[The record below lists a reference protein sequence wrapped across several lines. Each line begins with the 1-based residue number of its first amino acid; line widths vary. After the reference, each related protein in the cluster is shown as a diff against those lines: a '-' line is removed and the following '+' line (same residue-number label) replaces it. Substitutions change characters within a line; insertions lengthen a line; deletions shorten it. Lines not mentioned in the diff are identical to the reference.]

1 MKKKVCS
8 LLLFCQIFVIQ
19 LNAQIKFAVAD
30 YQMIHE
36 NIEQHIVTNQPV
48 YIEINALF
56 DSIKMQCIPFIQNEF
71 QWAQKRVDGGCLSL
85 QETQLTENYVIY
97 LRDEMLGM
105 EKDFE
110 AIENLRVQKEL
121 LYIKD
126 LSQKLI
132 EERARFEKINFVM
145 ENKKVLYQDEEI
157 YDITKEI
164 ISEIS
169 KVKDQVN
176 LDAIFVEIKPL
187 INKFKKRKKDF
198 LFLNYEDYRVQFPL
212 DASSERESS
221 KDN

>member
-71 QWAQKRVDGGCLSL
+71 QWAQKRIQGGCLSL
-85 QETQLTENYVIY
+85 RETQLTENYVIY

-105 EKDFE
+105 ENDFE
-110 AIENLRVQKEL
+110 AIENLRDKKVL
-121 LYIKD
+121 LYTKD
-126 LSQKLI
+126 LTQKLI
-132 EERARFEKINFVM
+132 EERARFEKINFVI
-145 ENKKVLYQDEEI
+145 ESKQVLYRDEEI
-157 YDITKEI
+157 EDLTKEI
-164 ISEIS
+164 TSEIS
-169 KVKDQVN
+169 KVKDRTN
-176 LDAIFVEIKPL
+176 LDALLIEAKPFISKL
-187 INKFKKRKKDF
+187 KKRKHNF
-198 LFLNYEDYRVQFPL
+198 LLMNYEDYKVQFPL
-212 DASSERESS
+212 KASSEH
-221 KDN
+221 DPFIGN